1 MKIDNEI
8 RLTFDDVM
16 IIPKRSTLK
25 SRSEVNL
32 KRKFKF
38 KHAKFSWEGVPII
51 AANMDTI
58 GTLEMSNVLNQYDML
73 TALHKFHNE
82 EDLINHNF
90 NNSIITIGEGEI
102 PNYLLGQDLYD
113 KYKFLMVDVANG
125 YRECFL
131 EFIKLLRSKFPNKI
145 IIAGNVATKEMTEA
159 LILAGADIIKIG
171 IGPGA
176 VCTTRKMTGV
186 GYPQLSAISDCADAA
201 HGLNAHI
208 IADGGCKT
216 PGDISKAFGAGADF
230 VMLGGMLAGHE
241 ECAGEIEDTEGK
253 AYKIFYGMSSTK
265 AQTVHYDNI
274 KEYRASEGKVVK
286 IPYKGPVK
294 ETIKEILGGLRSA
307 HSYIGAS
314 NIKNFAKCCTFCRCT
329 QITNEVFS
337 NLT

>member
-1 MKIDNEI
+1 
-8 RLTFDDVM
+8 
-16 IIPKRSTLK
+16 
-25 SRSEVNL
+25 
-32 KRKFKF
+32 
-38 KHAKFSWEGVPII
+38 
-51 AANMDTI
+51 MDTI
-58 GTLEMSNVLNQYDML
+58 GTIQMSNVLNQFDML
-73 TALHKFHNE
+73 TALHKFHNVQ
-82 EDLINHNF
+82 DLKNHNF

-102 PNYLLGQDLYD
+102 ADYLLEADLYD

-131 EFIKLLRSKFPNKI
+131 EFIKLLREKFPNKI

-208 IADGGCKT
+208 IADGGCKN
-216 PGDISKAFGAGADF
+216 PGDIAKAFGAGADF

-241 ECAGEIEDTEGK
+241 ECAGEIEDIEGK
-253 AYKIFYGMSSTK
+253 AFKIFYGMSSTK
-265 AQTVHYDNI
+265 AQTLHYDNI

-294 ETIKEILGGLRSA
+294 NTIKEILGGLRSA

>member
-241 ECAGEIEDTEGK
+241 ECAGEIEETEGK

>member
-1 MKIDNEI
+1 MKIDNDI
-8 RLTFDDVM
+8 KLTFDDVM

-25 SRSEVNL
+25 SRGDVNL
-32 KRKFKF
+32 KRKFTF
-38 KHAKFSWEGVPII
+38 KYSKFSWEGVPII

-58 GTLEMSNVLNQYDML
+58 GTIQMANVLNQYDML
-73 TALHKFHNE
+73 TALHKFHNVQ
-82 EDLINHNF
+82 DLKNHNF
-90 NNSIITIGEGEI
+90 INSIITIGEGEI
-102 PNYLLGQDLYD
+102 ADHLLEADLYD

-131 EFIKLLRSKFPNKI
+131 EFIKLLRVKFPNKI

-208 IADGGCKT
+208 IADGGCKN
-216 PGDISKAFGAGADF
+216 PGDIAKAFGAGADF

-241 ECAGEIEDTEGK
+241 ECAGEIEETEGK

-294 ETIKEILGGLRSA
+294 NTIKEILGGLRSA